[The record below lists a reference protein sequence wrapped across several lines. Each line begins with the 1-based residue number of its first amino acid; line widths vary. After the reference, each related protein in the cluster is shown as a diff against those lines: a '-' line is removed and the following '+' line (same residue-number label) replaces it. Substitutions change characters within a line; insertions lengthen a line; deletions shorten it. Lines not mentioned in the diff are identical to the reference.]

1 MPLPRERPISG
12 RRFAP
17 KSSRATRSSRM
28 ISVGPIFGIARQGT
42 PSLPPPRRGNGS
54 STMGKKPL
62 SEQVV
67 VVTGA
72 SAGLGRAVARLA
84 GQRGARVV
92 VCARGVDGL
101 DGAVAEIEGAGS
113 AAHAVQAD
121 VAVLDDCHRVVEE
134 ALDRFGRIDTFCAN
148 AMVTV
153 YREARELDPEELRRV
168 LDVNFLGAVN
178 CYWASL
184 PALTDSRGTFV
195 HVNSALAYRGIPL
208 QAAYCSSKA
217 AARTFFE
224 TARVE
229 HQRHG
234 IAVDVS
240 LVLPGAINTPQFDM
254 ARQYI
259 GRQPRPVPPI
269 YQPEPFADAVVHCFE
284 HPAREL
290 PIGWGAQKLL
300 WGQKLSPRAGDVV
313 LRRTGWDAQHT
324 GEPKPVGSPDNLL
337 EPLPGDRGAHGRFD
351 GRSRGSTMWTS
362 LRLRRWLVGTAAA
375 AVPAAR
381 ALVRR

>member
-1 MPLPRERPISG
+1 M
-12 RRFAP
+12 A
-17 KSSRATRSSRM
+17 K
-28 ISVGPIFGIARQGT
+28 Q
-42 PSLPPPRRGNGS
+42 SL
-54 STMGKKPL
+54 T
-62 SEQVV
+62 EQVV

-72 SAGLGRAVARLA
+72 SGGLGRAVARLA
-84 GQRGARVV
+84 GARGARVV
-92 VCARGVDGL
+92 VTARGSDGL
-101 DGAVAEIEGAGS
+101 DACVAEIAAAGS
-113 AAHAVQAD
+113 EAYAVVAD
-121 VAVLDDCHRVVEE
+121 VAVLDDCHRVVED
-134 ALDRFGRIDTFCAN
+134 AIDRFGRIDTFCAN

-153 YREARELDPEELRRV
+153 YREARELDPDELRRV

-184 PALTDSRGTFV
+184 RALTEARGTFV

-229 HQRHG
+229 HQKHR
-234 IAVDVS
+234 IPVDVS
-240 LVLPGAINTPQFDM
+240 LVLPGAINTPQFDT

-259 GRQPRPVPPI
+259 GYQPQPVPPI

-284 HPAREL
+284 NPIREL
-290 PIGWGAQKLL
+290 PLGWGAQKLL
-300 WGQKLSPRAGDVV
+300 WGQKLAPRGGDLI
-313 LRRTGWDAQHT
+313 LRRTGWKGQHT
-324 GEPKPVGSPDNLL
+324 GEPKSIGSPDNLF

-351 GRSRGSTMWTS
+351 ARSRRSTLWTS
-362 LRLRRWLVGTAAA
+362 LRLRRWLVGAAAAAA

-381 ALVRR
+381 AVVRR